1 MWSATILTFPAFL
14 IYTLE
19 ILIQN
24 FPSTYIVF
32 SLWSAPL
39 PRINNSMLYFK
50 MCTTSIVLWKWYL
63 SHQLYNPKNKV
74 VVVLKHAHSRA
85 ARAPIFE
92 PEKNPTDHSKSILQ
106 TDFFPCKRSLFSRI
120 GCSTNSERNNLK
132 KKKKKKIE
140 YWSHGPT
147 WIVQGAKSLFNGNR
161 QWYNYHLRGAKMDL
175 WKFYIFI
182 TSM

>member
-92 PEKNPTDHSKSILQ
+92 PEKIRLIIQNPYYRRI
-106 TDFFPCKRSLFSRI
+106 FFLAKEASFPGLAARLTVKGTIS
-120 GCSTNSERNNLK
+120 K
-132 KKKKKKIE
+132 KKKKKKKKLNIDPMAQHE
-140 YWSHGPT
+140 LCRVPSHCSMAT
-147 WIVQGAKSLFNGNR
+147 GN
-161 QWYNYHLRGAKMDL
+161 DT
-175 WKFYIFI
+175 I
-182 TSM
+182 TI